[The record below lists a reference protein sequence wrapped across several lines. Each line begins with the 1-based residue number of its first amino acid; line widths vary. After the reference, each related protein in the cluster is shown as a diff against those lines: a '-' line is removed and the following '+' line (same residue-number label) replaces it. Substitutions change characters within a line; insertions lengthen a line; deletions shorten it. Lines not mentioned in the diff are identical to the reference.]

1 MGDIA
6 SRAEWSNKSRI
17 SSNEYVNRQHLS
29 MRFKFIDTLGLQV
42 NLSALNRDSQPYSFF
57 LYQHEGNLQADD
69 VAIKN
74 YPSVQ
79 PQLQAVIEK
88 ALEIN
93 ADLVLTPEY
102 SCPWGIVSSIIANKA
117 SWPRPGKLWVLG
129 CESISKA
136 VLSEFQQ
143 SCSRDDVYLYFEP
156 DVLQKNGNYLD
167 PLVYLFR
174 AEHEHQDKLIV
185 LIQFKT
191 AHMGVWAS
199 TIERDNLIE
208 GEEIFI
214 LQNSAS
220 SIHLL
225 SLICSE
231 AMNFPAAMTPLIED
245 FHWADMPY
253 LILNPQL
260 NPNPTHPRFAEFRR
274 FVSNYDR
281 KELIS
286 LNWATSA
293 TLMGHPLTPNHS
305 SRSGFF
311 LKSHEVDL
319 THDRIKHNH
328 HLGMYYF
335 SLSQQKHAYILN
347 SRVHAFLI
355 RNMAISI
362 TANHPEQQRRD
373 GPRVTNIFLFN
384 GARDVLENM
393 PDGVTDYHVSYLS
406 GVHCSCAFLLNPAN
420 CVMEKEMLV
429 SLTTANV
436 SKALGADWSNVQ
448 HLFAL
453 QSNEQTEPNNRI
465 TFTEDTFP
473 GSIRQRTNYIDTIS
487 KLDLQILPR
496 PDLFPESIRDLANSN
511 LRIGY
516 HANARR
522 DAYRYNVINQEGH
535 KKNATLCYLGSAPD
549 PEINRKFDLL
559 QGMFDND
566 NLNRGRV
573 VIFYSRGE
581 NILSK
586 SDPSAGRIGCA
597 GIYEPT
603 SIFK

>member
-1 MGDIA
+1 
-6 SRAEWSNKSRI
+6 
-17 SSNEYVNRQHLS
+17 
-29 MRFKFIDTLGLQV
+29 MRFKSIDTLGLQV
-42 NLSALNRDSQPYSFF
+42 NLSALNRDSQPYSIF

-69 VAIKN
+69 VAIRN

-88 ALEIN
+88 ALETN

-102 SCPWGIVSSIIANKA
+102 SCPWEIINSIIENDA
-117 SWPRPGKLWVLG
+117 SWPKPRKLWVLG

-136 VLSEFQQ
+136 ALTGFQQ
-143 SCSRDDVYLYFEP
+143 TYSKDDVYVYFEP
-156 DVLQKNGNYLD
+156 NVLQKDGNYLD

-174 AEHEHQDKLIV
+174 AEHEHQAKLIV

-199 TIERDNLIE
+199 TVERDNLIE
-208 GEEIFI
+208 GDEIFI

-220 SIHLL
+220 SIRFL

-231 AMNFPAAMTPLIED
+231 AMNFPGAMTPLIED
-245 FHWADMPY
+245 FNWTDIPY
-253 LILNPQL
+253 LIFNPQM

-274 FVSNYDR
+274 FISNYDR

-286 LNWATSA
+286 LNWANSA
-293 TLMGHPLTPNHS
+293 TLMGHPLTPNNS

-319 THDRIKHNH
+319 THDRIKYNH

-347 SRVHAFLI
+347 SGVHAFLV
-355 RNMAISI
+355 RNMPISI

-373 GPRVTNIFLFN
+373 GPRVTTIFLLN
-384 GARDVLENM
+384 GTRDILEIM
-393 PDGVTDYHVSYLS
+393 PDGVTDYHISYLS
-406 GVHCSCAFLLNPAN
+406 GIHCSCAFLLNPDN
-420 CVMEKEMLV
+420 CVIEKEMLV
-429 SLTTANV
+429 SLTTASV
-436 SKALGADWSNVQ
+436 SKALGSAWSNVQ

-465 TFTEDTFP
+465 TFTEDSFP
-473 GSIRQRTNYIDTIS
+473 ESLQQRTSYVDTIN
-487 KLDLQILPR
+487 KLDLQILSQPG
-496 PDLFPESIRDLANSN
+496 LFPESIKDLANAN
-511 LRIGY
+511 LKIGY
-516 HANARR
+516 YMNAKR
-522 DAYRYNVINQEGH
+522 DWYRYNVVTPEGD
-535 KKNATLCYLGSAPD
+535 KKNATLCFLGSAPD
-549 PEINRKFDLL
+549 PEINRKFDFL

-566 NLNRGRV
+566 NQNRGRV
-573 VIFYSRGE
+573 VVFYSRGE
-581 NILSK
+581 DILSK
-586 SDPSAGRIGCA
+586 SDPSAGRISSA